1 MPTCNIITNVPGNS
15 LDNSD
20 ILKALSK
27 AVASSVGKPEQWVMC
42 SLTTDKPM
50 IYGGVEA
57 PCAYG
62 ELISIGAIGGEKN
75 KAISTAIAAVL
86 QQKLNVDPS
95 RFYLKFVDVG
105 RSDFGWNG
113 STF

>member
-1 MPTCNIITNVPGNS
+1 MPTLLIQTNVPGNGV
-15 LDNSD
+15 DNSD
-20 ILKALSK
+20 ILKALSR
-27 AVASSVGKPEQWVMC
+27 AVAETGGKPEQWVMV

-50 IYGGVEA
+50 CYSGSEA

-75 KAISTAIAAVL
+75 KTISAAIAEVL
-86 QQKLNVDPS
+86 RSKLKVEPN
-95 RFYLKFVDVG
+95 RFYLKFVDVA